1 MPGKSG
7 TVIFH
12 FKGAIMNQR
21 HSTAKWTGS
30 LKEGGGHMKIG
41 ENSWEGEFSFPS
53 RFESADGTNPEEL
66 IGAAHAGCFSM
77 ALTASLGKAGFNS
90 ESVNTKATVHFG
102 MVDGAPT
109 IAKIELQTEADVP
122 DIDDAKFQE
131 IANAAKVACPVSKAL
146 AGTEILLDAKLQ
158 VKA

>member
-1 MPGKSG
+1 
-7 TVIFH
+7 
-12 FKGAIMNQR
+12 MNQR

-30 LKEGGGHMKIG
+30 LKEGSGHMKIG
-41 ENSWEGEFSFPS
+41 ENAWEGKFSFPS

-77 ALTASLGKAGFNS
+77 ALTAGLGKAGFNP
-90 ESVNTKATVHFG
+90 ESVATKAVVHFG

-109 IAKIELQTEADVP
+109 IAKIELQTEAEVP
-122 DIDDAKFQE
+122 DIDATKFQE
-131 IANAAKVACPVSKAL
+131 LANDAKKNCPVSRAL
-146 AGTEILLDAKLQ
+146 AGTEIVLDARLK

>member
-1 MPGKSG
+1 
-7 TVIFH
+7 
-12 FKGAIMNQR
+12 MNQR

-30 LKEGGGHMKIG
+30 LKEGGGQMKIG
-41 ENSWEGEFSFPS
+41 ENGWEGKFSFPS

-77 ALTASLGKAGFNS
+77 ALTASLGKAGFNP
-90 ESVNTKATVHFG
+90 ESVATKATVHFG
-102 MVDGAPT
+102 LVDGVPT

-131 IANAAKVACPVSKAL
+131 IATGAKEGCPVSRAL
-146 AGTEILLDAKLQ
+146 AGTEIHLDAKLK

>member
-1 MPGKSG
+1 
-7 TVIFH
+7 
-12 FKGAIMNQR
+12 MNQR

-30 LKEGGGHMKIG
+30 LKEGSGHMKIG
-41 ENSWEGEFSFPS
+41 ENAWEGKFSFPS

-77 ALTASLGKAGFNS
+77 AFTAAMGKAGFNP
-90 ESVNTKATVHFG
+90 ESVETKATVHFG

-109 IAKIELQTEADVP
+109 IAKIELQTEATVP

-131 IANAAKVACPVSKAL
+131 IAEGAKNNCPVSKAL
-146 AGTEILLDAKLQ
+146 AGTEIVLNAKLTA
-158 VKA
+158 KA

>member
-1 MPGKSG
+1 
-7 TVIFH
+7 
-12 FKGAIMNQR
+12 MNTR

-30 LKEGGGHMKIG
+30 LKEGSGHMKIG
-41 ENSWEGEFSFPS
+41 ENAWEGKFSFPS

-77 ALTASLGKAGFNS
+77 ALTASLGKAGYS
-90 ESVNTKATVHFG
+90 PESVNTKATVHFG

-109 IAKIELQTEADVP
+109 ISKIELVTEADVA
-122 DIDDAKFQE
+122 DIEDAEFQE
-131 IANAAKVACPVSKAL
+131 IAKGAKENCPVSKAL
-146 AGTEILLDAKLQ
+146 AGTSIHLDAKLR